1 MYGGI
6 DQGSIPCMGI
16 KLNREKRHMFV
27 LQVKVRYCRC
37 LAPTA
42 LRKRSSGRQ
51 RGLPGR
57 SSVIYEPHAGYLV
70 ST

>member
-27 LQVKVRYCRC
+27 LQDKVKILPLFSTYSVKK
-37 LAPTA
+37 TVF
-42 LRKRSSGRQ
+42 RSSAR
-51 RGLPGR
+51 P
-57 SSVIYEPHAGYLV
+57 AGKE
-70 ST
+70 

>member
-27 LQVKVRYCRC
+27 LQDKDKILPLFSTYSVKKTVF
-37 LAPTA
+37 
-42 LRKRSSGRQ
+42 RSSAR
-51 RGLPGR
+51 P
-57 SSVIYEPHAGYLV
+57 AGKE
-70 ST
+70 